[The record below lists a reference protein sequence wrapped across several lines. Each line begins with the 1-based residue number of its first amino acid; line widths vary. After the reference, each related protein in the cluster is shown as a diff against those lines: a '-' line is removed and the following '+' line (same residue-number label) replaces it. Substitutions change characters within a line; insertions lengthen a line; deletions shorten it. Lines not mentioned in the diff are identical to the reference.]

1 MGDNSKDRLDPSSR
15 YYFHQSDTS
24 ATKLCSQLLDGG
36 NWATWSRSVEISL
49 SVKNKLGFVTGKF
62 KKPSKSTNPDEFDLW
77 ERANH
82 MLISWFSHS
91 VSQDLVPSV
100 LFAPTAQHVWEDFQA
115 RFAQGNL
122 PRIFQIQSSIS
133 SHVQGAMSIAN
144 YYTKLRGFWDEL
156 DSYRPFS
163 TKRNAHHNEDRLM
176 QFLMGLNATYNP
188 IRGQILLLKPVPDI
202 RETYNMV
209 TQDEKQREI
218 GNNSLAENFSI
229 AAAMRFHKGF
239 NPNNKFSGNSS
250 FSSSTSNTEGL
261 FCRYCKKDTHT
272 IESCY
277 KLHGFPVGHPQYD
290 PNFKPKYD
298 PNFKP
303 PRNRPGQQ
311 NQQYGARSN
320 PTAAHAVSP
329 NGATL
334 PLSGLSAEQYQQLT
348 TAMANAP
355 QFSKGNNDVFANVAG
370 LCTHPS
376 VNTISSNCWILDSGA
391 TDHIASDSSLFVHF
405 HPPHTPC
412 VNLPT
417 GSTVPINSTGTLLFN
432 KDIIL
437 KDVLHVPSFRLN
449 LLSASKITQSLNCCV
464 ILFPDFCVLQDL
476 ATGKMIGWGKQSGG
490 LYYMSPDRTLPT
502 ACHSTHP
509 NATWHHRLGHPSH
522 DCLRLISKS
531 NSSKTVPFENFCN
544 VCPLAKQT
552 RLPFPLSS
560 ISSTLP
566 FQLIHCDIW
575 GPHRHQTYSGARYFL
590 TIVDDFTRCTWL
602 FLMSHKSDASSLLK
616 SFFTFVHNQFNAHIK
631 IFRSDNGSE
640 FLSLQSFFITK
651 GIEFQ
656 TSCVST
662 PQQNGVV
669 ERKHGHILRVARAL
683 LFQSNM
689 PIRFWGE
696 CVTTAVY
703 LINRLPTR
711 LLSNITPFERLYG
724 HPPTYDHLRV
734 FKSLCYATI
743 VKPVSKFAPRA
754 RRCVFLGYPT
764 GQKGYKLL
772 DLDSHKFLVSRD
784 VRFMSISFPIKGHL
798 LLIFTPFL
806 HLHPTSTTP
815 HLYPILLPHLPTIYQ
830 PITQPIHLPQLL
842 LPTPPIR
849 QPIPQPISL
858 PTFHHQSLN
867 RVYQT
872 HYLPLLLPHYLM
884 CLVTQPDL
892 AADLRGMPTIKCPL
906 PILLPHNH
914 QFRRHVQPEVQ
925 GTLFLTLSHI
935 HVFLLPII
943 LSLLLFLVSVSPLTM
958 IRQFLTRNGGMLCKL
973 NLMPLLAIILGLLF
987 LYLLVISPLAA
998 NGYTRSSTIQTGLL
1012 NVIRPASLLKVTL
1025 KLKELII

>member
-1 MGDNSKDRLDPSSR
+1 MGDDSASSNLKLGLDPSSR
-15 YYFHQSDTS
+15 YYFHHSDTS
-24 ATKLCSQLLDGG
+24 VTKLCSQLLNGE
-36 NWATWSRSVEISL
+36 NWATWSRSVEIAL

-62 KKPSKSTNPDEFDLW
+62 KKPSKSTDPDEFNLW

-91 VSQDLVPSV
+91 VSPDLVPSV

-122 PRIFQIQSSIS
+122 PRIFQIQSSIG

-144 YYTKLRGFWDEL
+144 YYTKLRGFWGDCCQCGER
-156 DSYRPFS
+156 S
-163 TKRNAHHNEDRLM
+163 KRHAHHNEDRLM
-176 QFLMGLNATYNP
+176 QFLMGLNDTYNP

-202 RETYNMV
+202 REAYNMV
-209 TQDEKQREI
+209 TQDEKQGEI
-218 GNNSLAENFSI
+218 GNNSPADNFSV
-229 AAAMRFHKGF
+229 AAAVRFSKSS
-239 NPNNKFSGNSS
+239 NPNKFSGNSS
-250 FSSSTSNTEGL
+250 FSPSNSNTEGL
-261 FCRYCKKDTHT
+261 FCKYCKKDTHT
-272 IESCY
+272 IENCY
-277 KLHGFPVGHPQYD
+277 KLYEFPLGHPRHD
-290 PNFKPKYD
+290 PNFKPKSY
-298 PNFKP
+298 
-303 PRNRPGQQ
+303 RPGHQ
-311 NQQYGARSN
+311 NQQHGARSN
-320 PTAAHAVSP
+320 PTAAHAVSL
-329 NGATL
+329 NDATP

-348 TAMANAP
+348 TIMANAP

-370 LCTHPS
+370 LCNHPS
-376 VNTISSNCWILDSGA
+376 INSISSNCWILDSGA
-391 TDHIASDSSLFVHF
+391 TDHIASDSSLFIHS
-405 HPPHTPC
+405 HPPDTPC

-432 KDIIL
+432 KDVIL

-490 LYYMSPDRTLPT
+490 LYYMSLDRTLPT
-502 ACHSTHP
+502 ACHTTHP

-522 DCLRLISKS
+522 VCLRLISKA
-531 NSSKTVPFENFCN
+531 NSSISVPFENFCN

-560 ISSTLP
+560 ISSTFP

-651 GIEFQ
+651 GVEFQ

-689 PIRFWGE
+689 PIHFWGE

-734 FKSLCYATI
+734 FGSLCYATI
-743 VKPVSKFAPRA
+743 VKPVSKFAPCA

-764 GQKGYKLL
+764 CQKGYKLL

-784 VRFMSISFPIKGHL
+784 VCFHEHIFPYKGTSPDFHPVPAPAP
-798 LLIFTPFL
+798 TPDL
-806 HLHPTSTTP
+806 NYTTPLPNSTTP
-815 HLYPILLPHLPTIYQ
+815 LTHDMPTDYPTDPPTPVTPPNPTDPPTDSSTDQ
-830 PITQPIHLPQLL
+830 STHSPSPITQPILPDP
-842 LPTPPIR
+842 LPSITTSTSPSAPR
-849 QPIPQPISL
+849 HSTRPRTRPAWHVDYHMPFAYNASPQSSIPSPCPTRGTRHPLSNSLFYSRIS
-858 PTFHHQSLN
+858 P
-867 RVYQT
+867 T
-872 HYLPLLLPHYLM
+872 HYSF
-884 CLVTQPDL
+884 L
-892 AADLRGMPTIKCPL
+892 ASISGLCEPTNYDQA
-906 PILLPHNH
+906 ILDPKWRDAMQAELDA
-914 QFRRHVQPEVQ
+914 
-925 GTLFLTLSHI
+925 LA
-935 HVFLLPII
+935 
-943 LSLLLFLVSVSPLTM
+943 
-958 IRQFLTRNGGMLCKL
+958 RN
-973 NLMPLLAIILGLLF
+973 N
-987 LYLLVISPLAA
+987 
-998 NGYTRSSTIQTGLL
+998 T
-1012 NVIRPASLLKVTL
+1012 
-1025 KLKELII
+1025 